1 MVRMILLMAVIMRM
15 IVSVVVIVV
24 VVVVVVVVVTMSM
37 FMIVVVVRVI
47 VIVAVMVMMR
57 GAGALRG
64 RAVGLE
70 RREQR
75 HHLGGDAGE
84 QRLDLG
90 IAAQPHPVG
99 EDLHRRVPVAE
110 PPGEPR
116 ERDHIGNTRL
126 DQRFGIRHDVDQAAV
141 VEHQHVVGRE
151 RRRLGEIELDAG
163 AVAGGCAGHNAEA

>member
-1 MVRMILLMAVIMRM
+1 MRM

-24 VVVVVVVVVTMSM
+24 VIMVVTMAM
-37 FMIVVVVRVI
+37 LMIVVVVRVI
-47 VIVAVMVMMR
+47 MVVPVMMVMMR

-90 IAAQPHPVG
+90 IAAQPPW
-99 EDLHRRVPVAE
+99 
-110 PPGEPR
+110 
-116 ERDHIGNTRL
+116 
-126 DQRFGIRHDVDQAAV
+126 
-141 VEHQHVVGRE
+141 
-151 RRRLGEIELDAG
+151 
-163 AVAGGCAGHNAEA
+163 